1 MAPRAYNNETR
12 LHQQAE
18 LKHRIAAAAAQ
29 LHAVKGGLAT
39 SYAEIAQAAG
49 VSLPTVYKHFP
60 DLDALMGAC
69 TAHVGAQAPEFPAA
83 QILAAADL
91 AEAVARLVKAADRL
105 NAFFE
110 PWLVWR
116 EEERIPLL
124 GQLAAGQRQQLTGF
138 IETLLAQHGIAEA
151 PKLAPAWEAV
161 LHFEFWHRLVRQHK
175 LSRQAARDIQQ
186 HLLLAVS
193 GPRRSA
199 SPLQRPT

>member
-12 LHQQAE
+12 QQQQAE
-18 LKHRIAAAAAQ
+18 LKERIAAAAAR
-29 LHAVKGGLAT
+29 LHAAQGGLAT
-39 SYAEIAQAAG
+39 RYAEIAQAAG

-69 TAHVGAQAPEFPAA
+69 TGHVGAQAPAFPAA
-83 QILAAADL
+83 QILAAGDL
-91 AEAVARLVKAADRL
+91 AEAVVRLVKAADRL

-124 GQLAAGQRQQLTGF
+124 GQLAAEQRQQLTGF
-138 IETLLAQHGIAEA
+138 IESLLAQHDVDQAHT
-151 PKLAPAWEAV
+151 LAPAWDAV

-175 LSRQAARDIQQ
+175 LSRPATREIQQ
-186 HLLLAVS
+186 QLLLAVS
-193 GPRRSA
+193 GPRRPA
-199 SPLQRPT
+199 PTTTRPT